1 MKRAAITGI
10 AGQDGTYL
18 ARGLL
23 RRGYEVHGLLQF
35 PFDREEP
42 VLRRRYPADEFNAVR
57 WQTGSLEDPFS
68 CFLQRGG
75 RFVSPMPE
83 VHVVS

>member
-35 PFDREEP
+35 PFVREEP
-42 VLRRRYPADEFNAVR
+42 VLCRNRASTDVDL
-57 WQTGSLEDPFS
+57 WLE
-68 CFLQRGG
+68 
-75 RFVSPMPE
+75 
-83 VHVVS
+83 

>member
-42 VLRRRYPADEFNAVR
+42 VLRRRYP
-57 WQTGSLEDPFS
+57 
-68 CFLQRGG
+68 
-75 RFVSPMPE
+75 PE
-83 VHVVS
+83 

>member
-35 PFDREEP
+35 PFDSG
-42 VLRRRYPADEFNAVR
+42 V
-57 WQTGSLEDPFS
+57 
-68 CFLQRGG
+68 
-75 RFVSPMPE
+75 
-83 VHVVS
+83 

>member
-23 RRGYEVHGLLQF
+23 RRGCEVHGLLQF
-35 PFDREEP
+35 SQ
-42 VLRRRYPADEFNAVR
+42 LGSPAA
-57 WQTGSLEDPFS
+57 T
-68 CFLQRGG
+68 
-75 RFVSPMPE
+75 
-83 VHVVS
+83 

>member
-1 MKRAAITGI
+1 MKGAAITGI

-35 PFDREEP
+35 PFDREAP
-42 VLRRRYPADEFNAVR
+42 VLRRGV
-57 WQTGSLEDPFS
+57 G
-68 CFLQRGG
+68 RGG
-75 RFVSPMPE
+75 RPQPGQTRRQVRLADAGGAWDQPGY
-83 VHVVS
+83 